1 MLDIKV
7 NTLYTKP
14 RIYHT
19 IEDIKKL
26 CKETNCIRNEH
37 ILIVR
42 EYEGKGDYN
51 LKDAKIEY
59 DRISIKEL
67 QKNDRDVY
75 SQRIDLFL
83 KRDLNKKLDDIYG
96 VQEAELSIE
105 GDDDKYGYQ
114 PASNIS
120 LKWQSCI
127 NNNRYWNLRLFTRPL
142 DERLFSDLDYTL
154 LNSDGKPTYFD
165 IEAPNIL
172 KDFCKD
178 ISFIIKRHELRGNL
192 AFS

>member
-1 MLDIKV
+1 MLDMKV
-7 NTLYTKP
+7 NTIYTKP
-14 RIYHT
+14 RIYHA

-26 CKETNCIRNEH
+26 CKETNCIRNKH
-37 ILIVR
+37 IMLVR
-42 EYEGKGDYN
+42 EYEGTGDYN

-75 SQRIDLFL
+75 SQRMDLFL

-96 VQEAELSIE
+96 MQEAELSIE

-120 LKWQSCI
+120 LKWQSYI
-127 NNNRYWNLRLFTRPL
+127 NNNRYWTLRLFTRPL

-154 LNSDGKPTYFD
+154 LNSDGKSTYFD

-178 ISFIIKRHELRGNL
+178 ISSIIKTHELKENL
-192 AFS
+192 TFS